1 MAALLLLLRGRM
13 LTLLSTLAVEGRSH
27 KRQGKVL
34 SGTDWTEM
42 VVATSMPTSSTSGSL
57 AMLMAARRLQTQ
69 STLLLSLGFQAD
81 HAAVSNLAHRRC
93 AHPHLANARART
105 HPFHPS
111 IHSTW
116 PSNHLAILPCCG
128 CAALCCSVLGMPRSS
143 SANIQTEFRRTV
155 EGLE

>member
-34 SGTDWTEM
+34 SGTDWTET

-69 STLLLSLGFQAD
+69 STLLLSLWDFKRTMLPFQIL
-81 HAAVSNLAHRRC
+81 HIGTC

-111 IHSTW
+111 MPTNTSINSIH
-116 PSNHLAILPCCG
+116 PLHMAI
-128 CAALCCSVLGMPRSS
+128 
-143 SANIQTEFRRTV
+143 
-155 EGLE
+155 